1 MPLMFEQQAKESDK
15 AFAAFSMY
23 LSLGPQRSTRTVA
36 TKLAKSEQLIR
47 RWCARHAWPARV
59 AAHAAHLATLEREAT
74 EALVRVKAAEW
85 LKRDETLRE
94 QEWETRAE
102 AVALAREAIARWKAN
117 ENRCGSLEGIARL
130 LELGSTLGHRA
141 TGTPLERV
149 EVTGEDGGPI
159 RVEFEAALRKVYG
172 QAEPAPHIVDVE
184 AVPVVAVPR
193 ECERELPVRGGD
205 AP

>member
-1 MPLMFEQQAKESDK
+1 MFEQQPKESDK
-15 AFAAFSMY
+15 AFAAFGLY
-23 LSLGPQRSTRTVA
+23 LSLGPERSTAAVA
-36 TKLAKSEQLIR
+36 KKLAKSGHLIR
-47 RWCARHAWPARV
+47 RWSARHDWAARV
-59 AAHAAHLATLEREAT
+59 AAYAAHLAGAEREAT
-74 EALVRVKAAEW
+74 AALVRAKAAEW
-85 LKRDETLRE
+85 LKRDEALRE

-117 ENRCGSLEGIARL
+117 DKRCGSLEGIARL

-172 QAEPAPHIVDVE
+172 PVVDVE
-184 AVPVVAVPR
+184 AVPVPPKAIK
-193 ECERELPVRGGD
+193 EG
-205 AP
+205 A